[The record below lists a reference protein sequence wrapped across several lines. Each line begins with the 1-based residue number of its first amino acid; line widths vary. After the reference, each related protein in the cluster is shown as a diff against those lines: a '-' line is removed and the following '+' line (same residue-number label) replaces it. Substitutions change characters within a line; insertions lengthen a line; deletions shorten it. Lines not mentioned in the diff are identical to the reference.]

1 MYIQRIFLEFI
12 FIITTILI
20 VLLYFK
26 LFKDVVR
33 LRKSIKIS
41 VGHNES
47 VKLERAIRAH
57 ANFNEYVPL
66 SFFLS
71 LILYFHNFLI
81 FSCTSI
87 ILLLFGR
94 IYHYKGITNE
104 SEKEENF
111 KYRKFGMRLTI
122 YSFFSSIF
130 GLVIYLG
137 QTLYLFLKI

>member
-26 LFKDVVR
+26 LFKEVVT
-33 LRKSIKIS
+33 LRKTNKVSIGNNK
-41 VGHNES
+41 NL
-47 VKLERAIRAH
+47 KLERAIRAH

-81 FSCTSI
+81 FSCVSI
-87 ILLLFGR
+87 ILLLLGR
-94 IYHYKGITNE
+94 IYHYKGITSE
-104 SEKEENF
+104 SEKEQNF
-111 KYRKFGMRLTI
+111 KYRRLGMRLTI
-122 YSFFSSIF
+122 YSFFSSII
-130 GLVIYLG
+130 GLIIYLA
-137 QTLYLFLKI
+137 QTLYLYLKI